1 MSAEVA
7 DTAPIALFGGSFN
20 PPHLGHLGVCAHV
33 LRVHPGELW
42 LLPTFVHPFG
52 KRLAAFEDR
61 VAMCELLL
69 ADLDDPTHRA
79 RVLTVERD
87 VPART
92 GRTIDTLR
100 YLCGLH
106 PGRAFR
112 LVLGADLFEERH
124 QWKDF
129 DEVERLAPPLWI
141 PRRGFDE
148 ANRALGLTPFLGDV
162 RSVEIRARLSS
173 GESLE
178 GLVTERVAR
187 YISRH
192 ALYRADQPRPDGEGR
207 P

>member
-1 MSAEVA
+1 MSTPAV
-7 DTAPIALFGGSFN
+7 ALFGGSFN

-33 LRVHPGELW
+33 LAVHPGELW

-52 KRLAAFEDR
+52 KQLAPFDDR

-69 ADLDDPTHRA
+69 ADLDDPARRA
-79 RVLTVERD
+79 RVVPIERD

-92 GRTIDTLR
+92 GRTIDTLS
-100 YLCGLH
+100 YLHGLH
-106 PGRAFR
+106 PALSFR

-141 PRRGFDE
+141 PRRGFED

-162 RSVEIRARLSS
+162 RSVEIRARL
-173 GESLE
+173 GAGGSLD

-192 ALYRADQPRPDGEGR
+192 ALYRSDTPSGEGLS
-207 P
+207 

>member
-1 MSAEVA
+1 MSTEVA
-7 DTAPIALFGGSFN
+7 ETAPIALFGGSFN

-52 KRLAAFEDR
+52 KQLAPFEDR

-69 ADLDDPTHRA
+69 ADLDDPERRA
-79 RVLTVERD
+79 RVVRIESD
-87 VPART
+87 VPGRT

-100 YLCGLH
+100 YLRGLH
-106 PGRAFR
+106 PERSFR

-129 DEVERLAPPLWI
+129 AEVERLAPPLWI
-141 PRRGFDE
+141 PRRGFE
-148 ANRALGLTPFLGDV
+148 AANRSLGLTPFLGDV
-162 RSVEIRARLSS
+162 RSVEIRARLAS

-178 GLVTERVAR
+178 GLVTERVTR

-192 ALYRADQPRPDGEGR
+192 ALYPAENPELAEGR
-207 P
+207 S

>member
-1 MSAEVA
+1 MSAA
-7 DTAPIALFGGSFN
+7 RAGTAPIALFGGSFN

-33 LRVHPGELW
+33 LSVHPGELW
-42 LLPTFVHPFG
+42 LLPSFVHPFG
-52 KRLAAFEDR
+52 KQLAPFEDR
-61 VAMCELLL
+61 VAMCEILL
-69 ADLDDPTHRA
+69 ADLDDPTRRA
-79 RVLTVERD
+79 RVMTIERD
-87 VPART
+87 VPGRS

-100 YLCGLH
+100 YLRDLH
-106 PGRAFR
+106 RSQSFR

-141 PRRGFDE
+141 PRRGFDD
-148 ANRALGLTPFLGDV
+148 ANQALGLTPCLGDV
-162 RSVEIRARLSS
+162 RSVEIRARLSA
-173 GESLE
+173 GEALD

-192 ALYRADQPRPDGEGR
+192 ALYRAEEPRPDGEER

>member
-1 MSAEVA
+1 MSTPAV
-7 DTAPIALFGGSFN
+7 ALFGGSFN

-33 LRVHPGELW
+33 LTVHPGELW

-52 KRLAAFEDR
+52 KQLAPFEDR

-69 ADLDDPTHRA
+69 ADLDDPARRA
-79 RVLTVERD
+79 RVVPIERD
-87 VPART
+87 VPGRT

-100 YLCGLH
+100 YLHGLH
-106 PGRAFR
+106 PALSFR

-141 PRRGFDE
+141 PRRGFED
-148 ANRALGLTPFLGDV
+148 ANRSLGLTPFLGDV
-162 RSVEIRARLSS
+162 RSVDIRARLGA
-173 GESLE
+173 GEPLD

-187 YISRH
+187 YISRR
-192 ALYRADQPRPDGEGR
+192 ALYRSDTPSGEGR
-207 P
+207 T